1 MYING
6 KNGTIYVYIVFTFIK
21 EGQLM
26 VRDNLYEQRIID
38 YSKNIKINIFFNE
51 KGEEINV
58 LMKEII
64 VNNCNPLQRK
74 KLEL

>member
-1 MYING
+1 
-6 KNGTIYVYIVFTFIK
+6 
-21 EGQLM
+21 M

-38 YSKNIKINIFFNE
+38 YSKNIKINTFFNE